1 MFVPLQADGFP
12 TTPDA
17 FLDQY
22 GPGIVDVATTVAIFL
37 VAFAVL
43 YVVGK
48 SILVRLT
55 ERSLESRGFK
65 PGIVSLGASLAG
77 IVALVG
83 ALALG
88 ATVAGFGT
96 VLVAFATLTGA
107 LVLAI
112 GFATQ
117 DLVSN
122 FVAGVFILK
131 DEPFQTG
138 DWIEWDGN
146 EGVVREIQLRVT
158 TLDTFDNEMMTVPN
172 SQLANAVLVNP
183 VGNETLRVSYGFGI
197 SYDDDIGHAQSII
210 TDVGRSIEGVLP
222 DPEPSAP
229 VADLGDSA
237 VVLSGRVWV
246 NPRETSAAGVRAQFV
261 QAVKER
267 FDAEGISMPYPHSEL
282 TGAVSVTSPA
292 ADVEAF

>member
-1 MFVPLQADGFP
+1 MVVPLQADGFP

-17 FLDQY
+17 FVDQY
-22 GPGIVDVATTVAIFL
+22 GPGIVDVAATVAIFL

-48 SILVRLT
+48 YVLVRLT

-65 PGIVSLGASLAG
+65 PGIVGLGSSIAG
-77 IVALVG
+77 LIALVG

-131 DEPFQTG
+131 DEPFKTG
-138 DWIEWDGN
+138 DWIAWDGN
-146 EGVVREIQLRVT
+146 EGVVREISLRVT
-158 TLDTFDNEMMTVPN
+158 TLDTFANEMVTVPN
-172 SQLANAVLVNP
+172 GQLANAVLVNP
-183 VGNETLRVSYGFGI
+183 VGNDTLRVSYDFGI
-197 SYDDDIGHAQSII
+197 SYDDDIEQAQRII
-210 TDVGRSIEGVLP
+210 TEVARTIDGVLL

-246 NPRETSAAGVRAQFV
+246 NPRETSAAGVRAQLV

-267 FDAEGISMPYPHSEL
+267 FDVDGISMPYPHSEL
-282 TGAVSVTSPA
+282 TGSVGITSTAP
-292 ADVEAF
+292 DVEAL

>member
-12 TTPDA
+12 TTPGA
-17 FLDQY
+17 FVDQY

-37 VAFAVL
+37 VSFAVL

-48 SILVRLT
+48 YVLVRLT

-65 PGIVSLGASLAG
+65 PGIVGLGVSIAG
-77 IVALVG
+77 IIALVG

-131 DEPFQTG
+131 DEPFKTG
-138 DWIEWDGN
+138 DWITWDGN
-146 EGVVREIQLRVT
+146 EGVVREISLRVT
-158 TLDTFDNEMMTVPN
+158 TLDTFANEMVTVPN
-172 SQLANAVLVNP
+172 GQLANAVLVNP
-183 VGNETLRVSYGFGI
+183 VGNDTLRVSYDFGI
-197 SYDDDIGHAQSII
+197 SYDDDIEQAQRII
-210 TDVGRSIEGVLP
+210 TEVARTIDGVLL

-246 NPRETSAAGVRAQFV
+246 NPRETSAAGVRSQLV

-267 FDAEGISMPYPHSEL
+267 FDMDGISMPYPHSEL
-282 TGAVSVTSPA
+282 TGSVGITSTAP
-292 ADVEAF
+292 DVEAL